1 MYVYMLA
8 IFLLSPFLSPILSF
22 FSFITFSCTV
32 FFHLLFP
39 FFSLLLLYRF
49 SSFHVFFPAIFFLP
63 LLNLVSLPPYL
74 LPFLPPPS
82 TVVFFLLLF
91 PCVFSFNLLPLA
103 LYLFFL
109 SQFAY
114 PLFHIVVFRSFI
126 FSTF

>member
-49 SSFHVFFPAIFFLP
+49 SSFHVLFSCYLFSFLLSPFSLFLVFSIPFSPPSSTLYPFLSFF
-63 LLNLVSLPPYL
+63 
-74 LPFLPPPS
+74 PFLPPPS
-82 TVVFFLLLF
+82 TVVAKQ
-91 PCVFSFNLLPLA
+91 CSTVNREIQYGNLRIC
-103 LYLFFL
+103 
-109 SQFAY
+109 S
-114 PLFHIVVFRSFI
+114 
-126 FSTF
+126 